1 MSKKLKHRIIFAIGC
16 ILLFVLCVG
25 AVNAVLSLFVKD
37 DKVAETN
44 QKTKQVKKEIKEV
57 KSETKK
63 IKSQSKNK
71 KNSSKLSKRAEA
83 YKKAHKDVSDAEA
96 IEEVKM
102 NLDYEPYTH
111 VTTVSDLDNM
121 QMLVNKYHNLPEDY
135 EPSDLVT
142 VTNSGENNAQMRKE
156 AANAFEALVQAAQDQ
171 GIELSACSAYRSYS
185 YQKNLYETGVQNNG
199 QEYADKYWTR
209 PGFSEHQTG
218 LSVDIRLDGDTSDLD
233 APRNSA
239 NYPWLLKHM
248 HKYGFIVRY
257 PDDKEQYTLIAPESW
272 HLRYVGEELATY
284 LYENNLC
291 LEEYYALQ

>member
-96 IEEVKM
+96 IEAVKM

-171 GIELSACSAYRSYS
+171 GFELSACSAYRSYS

-239 NYPWLLKHM
+239 NYPGLLKHM

-257 PDDKEQYTLIAPESW
+257 PDDKEQYTLIATESW

>member
-25 AVNAVLSLFVKD
+25 AVNAVLSLLVKD

-96 IEEVKM
+96 IEAVKM

-142 VTNSGENNAQMRKE
+142 VTNSGENNAQMSKE

-239 NYPWLLKHM
+239 NYPWLLKYM